1 MHDLD
6 FMKESHIGIVFKKF
20 FFLNIKLKKR
30 RYFFILG
37 KRYKIIN
44 NAELDNWMVI
54 GYEQRSVF
62 L

>member
-1 MHDLD
+1 MYDLD
-6 FMKESHIGIVFKKF
+6 FMKESHLGIVFQKF
-20 FFLNIKLKKR
+20 FFSKYLTEKEKI
-30 RYFFILG
+30 FFILG

-44 NAELDNWMVI
+44 NTELDNWMVI